1 MRLRQLFMAFRTPL
15 ILVSGIVLLV
25 TSTTLVPNLI
35 LIQGYNSAIRT
46 FFCTMLLS
54 PDCATPSV
62 LYIPNTA
69 KILAYLVMLF
79 ALLEAK
85 HVFLGPNR
93 NIRWDCVTVLVAF
106 GLAAAPWFLLFN
118 ILGWCLRLLPSLLA
132 YTAAFWLFIVVNA
145 DLYVLEK
152 YFTNSRWA
160 SHLAGWTFPV
170 SDIVFFGF
178 HWKRMGLGSSVVRLV
193 PVLSYVGI
201 ISVVLWM
208 EVGVLGDTIKVDKIG
223 ISGDTQFVLY
233 GTDGLWYS
241 DKDGA
246 RSGIWRY
253 DPESG
258 MQRPYIRSEGVDKFY
273 LENGFFYFPDGYEK
287 EVLKVRAESRRIAWR
302 VPVPDKTGPFEL
314 VLRDGLIFVVGKG
327 GYIAVID
334 TDGHVK
340 ADRFYPNK
348 TWHPQALPGGRIA
361 FVSPNRPEVR
371 ITGPN
376 LVADEIIPLP
386 LAEGILKF
394 GNRSTED
401 PGTAVITSTAYVE
414 DSRTIYVATVWGE
427 LFRYE
432 LNGRRWLPSLGTA
445 PGVCSIAVD
454 GSNGLL
460 FAYNC
465 ARGYIDIVD
474 IDSGKHLKYMIVDV
488 FGNSLSL
495 NPNAMMGIL
504 TTRRQ
509 GMYRFD
515 YRPVATS
522 RSVRAASGAI
532 TLPSTPN
539 HLALIAS
546 GEHPLSRSS
555 QVRELF
561 HRIMA

>member
-1 MRLRQLFMAFRTPL
+1 MRLRHLFMASRTPIIL
-15 ILVSGIVLLV
+15 ISGIFLLV
-25 TSTTLVPNLI
+25 TSDTLVPNLI
-35 LIQGYNSAIRT
+35 LIQGYNNAIHV
-46 FFCTMLLS
+46 FFCTILLS
-54 PDCATPSV
+54 LDCGTPSV
-62 LYIPNTA
+62 LYLPNTV
-69 KILAYLVMLF
+69 KILTYLVMLF

-85 HVFLGPNR
+85 RMFLGPNR
-93 NIRWDCVTVLVAF
+93 DVRWDCVTAFVAF

-118 ILGWCLRLLPSLLA
+118 IWGWCLQLLPLLLA
-132 YTAAFWLFIVVNA
+132 YTVAFWLFIVVNA

-170 SDIVFFGF
+170 SDLVLFRF
-178 HWKRMGLGSSVVRLV
+178 HWKRMGPGSGFVRLV

-201 ISVVLWM
+201 IGIILWWM
-208 EVGVLGDTIKVDKIG
+208 EVGVLGDSIKVDKIG
-223 ISGDTQFVLY
+223 ISGNPQLVLY
-233 GTDGLWYS
+233 DADGLWYS

-253 DPESG
+253 DQEPG

-273 LENGFFYFPDGYEK
+273 LESGFFYFNDGYEK
-287 EVLKVRAESRRIAWR
+287 EVLKVHAETRRIAWR
-302 VPVPDKTGPFEL
+302 VPVPDETGPFEL
-314 VLRDGLIFVVGKG
+314 ALRDGLIFVVGKG

-340 ADRFYPNK
+340 ADRVYPNK
-348 TWHPQALPGGRIA
+348 TWYPQALPAGRIA

-394 GNRSTED
+394 DYRNAED
-401 PGTAVITSTAYVE
+401 PWTAVITSTAYVE
-414 DSRTIYVATVWGE
+414 HSQTIYVATVWGE

-432 LNGRRWLPSLGTA
+432 LHGRRWLTSLGTA

-465 ARGYIDIVD
+465 ARGYIDILD
-474 IDSGKHLKYMIVDV
+474 IDSGKHLKYIIVDV
-488 FGNSLSL
+488 FGNTLSL
-495 NPNAMMGIL
+495 NPNAMTGIL
-504 TTRRQ
+504 TTRGQ

-522 RSVRAASGAI
+522 RSVRSASGAI
-532 TLPSTPN
+532 TLPSIPTSPN
-539 HLALIAS
+539 LNRVKGTSTL
-546 GEHPLSRSS
+546 LLVSS
-555 QVRELF
+555 
-561 HRIMA
+561 

>member
-1 MRLRQLFMAFRTPL
+1 MRLRHLFMAFRTP
-15 ILVSGIVLLV
+15 IIFVSGIFLLV
-25 TSTTLVPNLI
+25 TSNTLVPNLI
-35 LIQGYNSAIRT
+35 LIQSYNNAIHT
-46 FFCTMLLS
+46 FFCNILLS

-62 LYIPNTA
+62 LYFPNTVR
-69 KILAYLVMLF
+69 ILTYLVVLF

-85 HVFLGPNR
+85 HMFLGPNR
-93 NIRWDCVTVLVAF
+93 DIRWDRVTVLVAF
-106 GLAAAPWFLLFN
+106 GIAAAPWFLLFN
-118 ILGWCLRLLPSLLA
+118 IAGWCLQLLPLLLA
-132 YTAAFWLFIVVNA
+132 YTVAFWLFIVVNA

-152 YFTNSRWA
+152 YFASSRWA

-170 SDIVFFGF
+170 SDLVFFRF
-178 HWKRMGLGSSVVRLV
+178 HWKRMGPGSGFVRFV

-201 ISVVLWM
+201 ISVILWM
-208 EVGVLGDTIKVDKIG
+208 EAGVLVDSIKVDKIG
-223 ISGDTQFVLY
+223 ISGDSQFVLY
-233 GTDGLWYS
+233 DADGLWYS
-241 DKDGA
+241 DQDGA

-258 MQRPYIRSEGVDKFY
+258 IQRPYIRSEGLDKFY
-273 LENGFFYFPDGYEK
+273 LENGFFYFDDGYEK
-287 EVLKVRAESRRIAWR
+287 KVLKVHAETRRIAWR
-302 VPVPDKTGPFEL
+302 VPVPDETGPFEL
-314 VLRDGLIFVVGKG
+314 ALRDGLIFVVGKG
-327 GYIAVID
+327 GYITVID

-386 LAEGILKF
+386 LAKGILKF
-394 GNRSTED
+394 DYRNAED
-401 PGTAVITSTAYVE
+401 PGTTVITSTAYVE
-414 DSRTIYVATVWGE
+414 HSRTIYVATVWGE
-427 LFRYE
+427 IFRYE

-465 ARGYIDIVD
+465 ARGYIDILD
-474 IDSGKHLKYMIVDV
+474 MNSGKHLKYMIVDV

-495 NPNAMMGIL
+495 NRNAMIGIL
-504 TTRRQ
+504 TTRMQ

-522 RSVRAASGAI
+522 RSVRAASGAT
-532 TLPSTPN
+532 TLPSTPTSPS
-539 HLALIAS
+539 A
-546 GEHPLSRSS
+546 
-555 QVRELF
+555 
-561 HRIMA
+561 